1 MRPAGLEVKVTRRL
15 FKLIPDA
22 GENQVPDSGGH
33 LVTQQVERF
42 KRELLQDGDHLRS
55 GDQIEV
61 ELVVESKNDYEYLIF
76 SDTKAAGFEVLDSLS
91 GYVMAEDGMCV
102 YRESRDQAVDFFIR
116 SLPRENV
123 PLNISFVLR
132 LQVFTM
138 RYLLRLTRCMWLNIG
153 EIQMTLA
160 SKSPNE

>member
-1 MRPAGLEVKVTRRL
+1 MKVTRRL

-116 SLPRENV
+116 SLPRGKCA
-123 PLNISFVLR
+123 IKHQLR
-132 LQVFTM
+132 AETPGIYHALPATADAMYVAE
-138 RYLLRLTRCMWLNIG
+138 LRGNSDDVRL
-153 EIQMTLA
+153 EITQ
-160 SKSPNE
+160 